1 MSEASRPSV
10 VKMYV
15 CICMYVT
22 LKIDN
27 VINVKLLVMKITVS
41 NVMPKNGNL
50 MTDHLC
56 QFLSRFHALIDV
68 YPADFLGWDPVPEL
82 TQWFLLCSPYALSRC
97 LASCPLSCGI
107 DFPSVITQAIP
118 SPAFVRKWSRE
129 FPYPSPFFCLSALIK
144 IVSLVKSTIIY
155 VYDDVIMM

>member
-68 YPADFLGWDPVPEL
+68 YPADFLG
-82 TQWFLLCSPYALSRC
+82 
-97 LASCPLSCGI
+97 
-107 DFPSVITQAIP
+107 
-118 SPAFVRKWSRE
+118 
-129 FPYPSPFFCLSALIK
+129 
-144 IVSLVKSTIIY
+144 
-155 VYDDVIMM
+155 